1 MTLADFVNSLLVGG
15 MSHSWAEDEYTFGA
29 FALYEP
35 YQEKELFEN
44 VWKRHDRI
52 HFAGEHTSRK
62 HAWIE
67 GAVESGI
74 RAAGEVFKEASA

>member
-1 MTLADFVNSLLVGG
+1 MKQDECEKLLVGG

-29 FALYEP
+29 FALFEP
-35 YQEKELFEN
+35 YQEQELFEN
-44 VWKRHDRI
+44 VWKCHDRI
-52 HFAGEHTSRK
+52 HFAGEHTSLK

-74 RAAGEVFKEASA
+74 RAAREVFKAASA